1 MNAMRTRLTMLNTM
15 ASHDFEQALDRFH
28 AWGLEA
34 VDLKNG
40 IYGESVERLTA
51 AQAESAAEAMR
62 RRGLQAYCLST
73 ELFHDDLEQGEAH
86 FREHHLDRVD
96 QAIAVARI
104 LKPSMIRLL
113 SARTACGADADGRAE
128 LLANSRPWLI
138 RLYQEAI
145 DRIAGAGFM
154 VTIENEAHR
163 NMWSHPQEII
173 SFFAELN
180 RPGRVHF
187 TYDVQNLWQMGTF
200 PTIEAYRQ
208 LRPLIGFLHVKGG
221 KLGETGN
228 ALRWRSTLEEA
239 SWPVAEIVRS
249 AILDRC
255 SPVICL
261 NPSHGQEQE
270 GQAGQDRVEQDL
282 QYMIKLIS
290 GIEGECV

>member
-1 MNAMRTRLTMLNTM
+1 MRTRVTMLNTM

-28 AWGLEA
+28 GWGLEV

-51 AQAESAAEAMR
+51 AQAESAALAMQ

-86 FREHHLDRVD
+86 FRKHHLDRVD
-96 QAIAVARI
+96 QAIEVARI

-113 SARTACGADADGRAE
+113 SARTASGVDANGRAE

-138 RLYQEAI
+138 RLYREAI
-145 DRIAGAGFM
+145 DRMADAGFA

-180 RPGRVHF
+180 RPDRVHF

-200 PTIEAYRQ
+200 PTMEAYRQ
-208 LRPLIGFLHVKGG
+208 LRPLIGFIHVKGG
-221 KLGETGN
+221 KKGEVGP
-228 ALRWRSTLEEA
+228 ALKWKSTLEEA

-255 SPVICL
+255 SPVICM

-270 GQAGQDRVEQDL
+270 GQNGRDRVEQDL
-282 QYMIKLIS
+282 QYMNQLIAS
-290 GIEGECV
+290 IEGGCI